1 MHKIYETM
9 QAKGEIGPFEMRNG
23 QLQPRE
29 FFDYP
34 KMIYLDGPGSAP
46 SRTKVVKN
54 LAEEVE
60 VLGGR
65 VAEPAKV
72 DPLEI
77 ERQKLREATEAMHEK
92 ERGLDEE
99 IAKMKAQLAE
109 FQAQMA
115 ANSPKPKPPVEDKVE
130 PKGSSFRP
138 AGKAA

>member
-9 QAKGEIGPFEMRNG
+9 QSKGEIGPFEMRNG

-29 FFDYP
+29 FSEYP
-34 KMIYLDGPGSAP
+34 KMLYLDGPNSGPA
-46 SRTKVVKN
+46 RRKVVRN

-65 VAEPAKV
+65 VAEPAKL
-72 DPLEI
+72 DPLEA
-77 ERQKLREATEAMHEK
+77 EREKLREATDAMREK

-109 FQAQMA
+109 FQAQMN
-115 ANSPKPKPPVEDKVE
+115 ANVPKAQPPANVEL
-130 PKGSSFRP
+130 KGSAFRP
-138 AGKAA
+138 KTETSA